1 MNELEKANLKAQL
14 STVKVQLILNDEQ
27 KDMFVDILGNIDFSI
42 CDNDLETLQLFFK
55 RVYAGI
61 EALKKQSKEHK
72 DELAVCEKKL
82 DDQQKLTLAFSK
94 EIERL
99 KSLITKEN

>member
-61 EALKKQSKEHK
+61 EALKKQTREYK

-82 DDQQKLTLAFSK
+82 DDQQKLTSAFSK
-94 EIERL
+94 EIDRL